1 MNLVQERFLV
11 TGASGFVGSGV
22 ARKLA
27 TLGCEVHVLVRPEAD
42 AWRLEGVENEIHWHF
57 ADLTDGER
65 VREIVAAAA
74 PTVIYHF
81 ATHGAYPNQTDADR
95 IILTGVF
102 GTWNL
107 LKACAAVDYK
117 LFVNIGSSSEYGS
130 KEFAMRETDALAP
143 RSYYAVAKCAQTL
156 VSEQTALAEG
166 RPINTL
172 RLFSVYGPY
181 EEPSRLVPAVVER
194 CLERS
199 ELDLV
204 SPDTARDFIYIDDVV
219 DACLQ
224 IGQLS
229 LQRGEVFNVGTGTQ
243 STVRDVVNA
252 AVEAAHAKVK
262 INWGRMGAR
271 PWDTNTWVA
280 DVSKAR
286 RVLKWSAVTSLAEG
300 IAKTVE
306 WRRAR
311 GYWKPESHASHA
323 VRAV

>member
-1 MNLVQERFLV
+1 MNLTQERFLV
-11 TGASGFVGSGV
+11 TGVTGFVGACV

-27 TLGCEVHVLVRPEAD
+27 DLGCEVHVLARPGAD
-42 AWRLEGVENEIHWHF
+42 RWRLQGLQDNLKWH
-57 ADLTDGER
+57 AVDLTDGEAL
-65 VREIVAAAA
+65 REVVTAVA
-74 PTVIYHF
+74 PSVVYHF

-117 LFVNIGSSSEYGS
+117 LFVNIGSSSEYGY
-130 KEFAMRETDALAP
+130 KEFAMRETDPLAP

-156 VSEQTALAEG
+156 VSEQMAFAEH

-181 EEPSRLVPAVVER
+181 EEPSRLVPAVIQR
-194 CLERS
+194 CLAGS
-199 ELDLV
+199 DLDLV

-229 LQRGEVFNVGTGTQ
+229 LHRGEVFNIGTGTQ

-252 AVEAAHAKVK
+252 AVSATNARVNV
-262 INWGRMGAR
+262 NWGGMAPR
-271 PWDTNTWVA
+271 PWDTDTWLA
-280 DVSKAR
+280 DPSKTR
-286 RVLKWSAVTSLAEG
+286 RMLKWSATTSLAEG
-300 IAKTVE
+300 IEKTVA
-306 WRRAR
+306 WRRSR
-311 GYWKPESHASHA
+311 GYWKPESNASHA

>member
-11 TGASGFVGSGV
+11 TGATGFVGACLV
-22 ARKLA
+22 RKLA
-27 TLGCEVHVLVRPEAD
+27 GLGCEVHALARPGANR
-42 AWRLEGVENEIHWHF
+42 WRLEGLAGKLHWQVS
-57 ADLTDGER
+57 DLTDGER
-65 VREIVAAAA
+65 LREIVSAVA

-81 ATHGAYPNQTDADR
+81 ATHGAYPHQTDADQ

-107 LKACAAVDYK
+107 LKACAPVDYK
-117 LFVNIGSSSEYGS
+117 LFVNIGSSSEYGN

-156 VSEQTALAEG
+156 VSEQMALMER

-181 EEPSRLVPAVVER
+181 EEPTRLAPTVIER
-194 CLERS
+194 CLEGRD
-199 ELDLV
+199 LDLV
-204 SPDTARDFIYIDDVV
+204 SPDTARDFIYVDDVV

-224 IGQLS
+224 TGQLS
-229 LQRGEVFNVGTGTQ
+229 VQCGEVFNIGTGTQ

-252 AVEAAHAKVK
+252 ALDATSAEVKV
-262 INWGRMGAR
+262 NWGRMAAR
-271 PWDTNTWVA
+271 PWDTNTWLA
-280 DVSKAR
+280 DTSKAR
-286 RVLKWSAVTSLAEG
+286 RVLKWSATTGLADG
-300 IAKTVE
+300 MARTVE
-306 WRRAR
+306 WRRSR

>member
-1 MNLVQERFLV
+1 MNFTGERFFV
-11 TGASGFVGSGV
+11 TGATGFVGACV

-27 TLGCEVHVLVRPEAD
+27 ELGCETHVLARPGAD
-42 AWRLEGVENEIHWHF
+42 PWRLEGLQDKLHWHT
-57 ADLTDGER
+57 ADLTDADR
-65 VREIVAAAA
+65 LRATVTDVA
-74 PTVIYHF
+74 PSIIYHF

-107 LKACAAVDYK
+107 LKACAALDYK
-117 LFVNIGSSSEYGS
+117 LFVNIGSSSEYGA
-130 KEFAMRETDALAP
+130 KDFAMRETDPLAP

-156 VSEQTALAEG
+156 VSEQMAFAER

-181 EEPSRLVPAVVER
+181 EEPSRLIPTVIQR
-194 CLERS
+194 CLEGSR
-199 ELDLV
+199 LDLV

-224 IGQLS
+224 VGQLS
-229 LQRGEVFNVGTGTQ
+229 LQRGEVFNIGTGTQ

-252 AVEAAHAKVK
+252 AVAATHARVNV
-262 INWGRMGAR
+262 NWGGMAPRV
-271 PWDTNTWVA
+271 WDTETWRA
-280 DVSKAR
+280 DPSKAR
-286 RVLKWSAVTSLAEG
+286 RMLKWSAATGLGDG

-306 WRRAR
+306 WRRSR
-311 GYWKPESHASHA
+311 EYWKPASRA
-323 VRAV
+323 VRAVV

>member
-1 MNLVQERFLV
+1 MNLVQERFLI
-11 TGASGFVGSGV
+11 TGATGFVGSCV

-27 TLGCEVHVLVRPEAD
+27 ALGCETHVLARPGAD
-42 AWRLEGVENEIHWHF
+42 AWRLEGLENSLHWHF
-57 ADLTDGER
+57 ADLTDSIR
-65 VREIVAAAA
+65 LNEIVSAIA
-74 PTVIYHF
+74 PSVIYHF
-81 ATHGAYPNQTDADR
+81 ATHGAYPNQRDADR

-156 VSEQTALAEG
+156 VSEQTAFAEG

-181 EEPSRLVPAVVER
+181 EEPSRLAPAVVEA
-194 CLERS
+194 CLERRD
-199 ELDLV
+199 LDLV

-224 IGQLS
+224 VGQLS
-229 LQRGEVFNVGTGTQ
+229 LQRGEVFNIGTGTQ

-252 AVEAAHAKVK
+252 ALNSTHARVN
-262 INWGRMGAR
+262 INWGRMAAR
-271 PWDTNTWVA
+271 PWDSNTWVA

-286 RVLKWSAVTSLAEG
+286 RVLKWSASTSLAEG
-300 IAKTVE
+300 IAKTVD

-311 GYWKPESHASHA
+311 GYWKPETHASHA

>member
-1 MNLVQERFLV
+1 MNLLQERFLV
-11 TGASGFVGSGV
+11 TGATGFVG
-22 ARKLA
+22 ACLTRKLA
-27 TLGCEVHVLVRPEAD
+27 ELGCEVHALARPGAD
-42 AWRLEGVENEIHWHF
+42 HWRLEGLERKLHWHIS
-57 ADLTDGER
+57 DLTDSAR
-65 VREIVAAAA
+65 LREIVNDVA

-81 ATHGAYPNQTDADR
+81 ATHGAYPHQTDADQ

-107 LKACAAVDYK
+107 LKASAAVDYK
-117 LFVNIGSSSEYGS
+117 LFVNIGSSSEYGN

-156 VSEQTALAEG
+156 VSEQMALMER

-181 EEPSRLVPAVVER
+181 EEPTRLVPTVIER
-194 CLERS
+194 CLQGRD
-199 ELDLV
+199 LDLV
-204 SPDTARDFIYIDDVV
+204 SHDTARDFIYVDDVV

-224 IGQLS
+224 TGQLS
-229 LQRGEVFNVGTGTQ
+229 LQCGEVFNIGTGMQ
-243 STVRDVVNA
+243 STVRDVADAVLDTTGAHVN
-252 AVEAAHAKVK
+252 
-262 INWGRMGAR
+262 INWGRMAAR
-271 PWDTNTWVA
+271 PWDTNTWLA
-280 DVSKAR
+280 DTSKAR
-286 RVLKWSAVTSLAEG
+286 RVLKWSASTSLADG

-306 WRRAR
+306 WRRSR